1 MTTQEWSASESQLLS
16 DALREF
22 AQRTRFPIV
31 FGGFVADGG
40 VRVTTV
46 LGGRTRNLDGLTVEP
61 DRGLGGRAM
70 TELRPRM
77 TSDYGASRQITH
89 DYDGPI
95 LGEGISTLL
104 AVPVIVGGHAR
115 GMLYGGSRDRPGAG
129 DIVAAPGFRVAES
142 LAAELRIRAE
152 VERRVTAFGNV
163 TTVPATGGIDAAQ
176 REELRASYA
185 ELRSIS
191 ASVTD
196 ASLRERLAALERRL
210 AGLSGEA
217 SGASEASSVT
227 VRLSPRETDVL
238 ACAALGATNAE
249 IAQTLALKEGT
260 VKSYLQSA
268 MSKLDASTR
277 HAAVAKA
284 RRFGIL
290 P

>member
-1 MTTQEWSASESQLLS
+1 MLAG
-16 DALREF
+16 ALREF
-22 AQRTRFPIV
+22 AQQTHFPVV
-31 FGGFVADGG
+31 FGGFVTADG
-40 VRVTTV
+40 VRVSTV
-46 LGGRTRNLDGLTVEP
+46 LGSRTRSLEGLIVRP
-61 DRGLGGRAM
+61 DRGLGGRAV

-77 TSDYGASRQITH
+77 TNDYGSSRQITH
-89 DYDGPI
+89 DYDGAV

-104 AVPVIVGGHAR
+104 AVPVLVGGRAR
-115 GMLYGGSRDRPGAG
+115 GVLYGGSWVASTVG
-129 DIVAAPGFRVAES
+129 DVVAAPGFRIAET
-142 LAAELRIRAE
+142 LATELRVREE
-152 VERRVTAFGNV
+152 VERRMTAFGHIRSA
-163 TTVPATGGIDAAQ
+163 PAPARAGLDAQQ

-196 ASLRERLAALERRL
+196 AALRERLASLEQRL

-217 SGASEASSVT
+217 VVQDAASSEVT
-227 VRLSPRETDVL
+227 LSRRETDVL
-238 ACAALGATNAE
+238 ACAAIGATNAE
-249 IAQTLALKEGT
+249 IATTLALKEGT

-284 RRFGIL
+284 RRLGLL